1 MAAWAG
7 DAVQQSGLHPPFNL
21 MLRLLVALCPDIII
35 PVPRHAGE
43 AFVAANKPFES
54 GEGITEDYSVQQHTS
69 ANTALQARLLLYSV
83 ACAPLRLR
91 CSFGIVRTCVADGEA
106 LHTGPPAALGWL
118 RSCRGSA

>member
-35 PVPRHAGE
+35 PVPEKAGE
-43 AFVAANKPFES
+43 AFDAANKPFES

-69 ANTALQARLLLYSV
+69 ANTALQARLIYTYFVLQLPTWLQHV
-83 ACAPLRLR
+83 HR
-91 CSFGIVRTCVADGEA
+91 
-106 LHTGPPAALGWL
+106 PP
-118 RSCRGSA
+118 R